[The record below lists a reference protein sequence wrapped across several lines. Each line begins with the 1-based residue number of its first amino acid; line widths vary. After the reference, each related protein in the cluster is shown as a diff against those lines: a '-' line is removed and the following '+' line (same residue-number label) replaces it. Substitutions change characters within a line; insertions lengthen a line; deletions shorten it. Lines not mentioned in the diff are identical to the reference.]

1 MKTKILKIK
10 GDWEEV
16 VNDCR
21 VTVKKSP
28 LGHEPSKAF
37 RKKILLAEHSPIRD
51 IIVKFAW
58 MGIPYWVAMH
68 WKTHHWESRVD
79 SQRNDRQTRYDREEA
94 PQKAPVDFYGDPN
107 AQPVQGGSGGDEDG
121 GFGGGGGAPGGFGG
135 DMGGGDMLGDLGEP
149 GSMEDG
155 EIGGEEG
162 SAPMDEDMPMESKK
176 DDRPVINE
184 VSNVDVYLE
193 YLKSL
198 TKEKEEHNIIDK
210 TRIITESIDENMS
223 NVLNVVKD

>member
-1 MKTKILKIK
+1 MSWRQVQKDIMGLT
-10 GDWEEV
+10 DEEIF
-16 VNDCR
+16 NLLNELR
-21 VTVKKSP
+21 
-28 LGHEPSKAF
+28 LEKAMAEE
-37 RKKILLAEHSPIRD
+37 LANTAQ
-51 IIVKFAW
+51 IINNTGMFKN
-58 MGIPYWVAMH
+58 
-68 WKTHHWESRVD
+68 VD
-79 SQRNDRQTRYDREEA
+79 RL
-94 PQKAPVDFYGDPN
+94 YGDPN